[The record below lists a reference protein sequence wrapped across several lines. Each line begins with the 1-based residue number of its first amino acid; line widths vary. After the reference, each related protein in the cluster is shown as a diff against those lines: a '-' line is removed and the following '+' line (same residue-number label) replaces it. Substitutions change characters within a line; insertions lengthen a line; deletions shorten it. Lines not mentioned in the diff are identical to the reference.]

1 MAEGLVNNDYV
12 TVSGLARG
20 IDSAVHQ
27 ANTLRTIGVIAG
39 GIDHIYPVENKKL
52 FEALEAEGLI
62 IAELPIGSIPLGQHF
77 PQRNRLISGISLG
90 TVVIEASLKSGSLI
104 TARLALEQNKEVF
117 AVPGFPLD
125 PRCQGTN
132 KLIKEGAHLVENID
146 DIVANL
152 PRYENIIRKKDDSVK
167 DFIDVNA
174 NFKTLDTKYIKQVTE
189 THRTQI
195 VELLSAVSLDFD
207 YLQEATNLP
216 LPIIY
221 TVILEL
227 ELAGRVIRHHGNKI
241 SLIYK

>member
-1 MAEGLVNNDYV
+1 M
-12 TVSGLARG
+12 
-20 IDSAVHQ
+20 
-27 ANTLRTIGVIAG
+27 
-39 GIDHIYPVENKKL
+39 
-52 FEALEAEGLI
+52 
-62 IAELPIGSIPLGQHF
+62 
-77 PQRNRLISGISLG
+77 
-90 TVVIEASLKSGSLI
+90 
-104 TARLALEQNKEVF
+104 
-117 AVPGFPLD
+117 PGFPLD

>member
-1 MAEGLVNNDYV
+1 M
-12 TVSGLARG
+12 
-20 IDSAVHQ
+20 
-27 ANTLRTIGVIAG
+27 
-39 GIDHIYPVENKKL
+39 
-52 FEALEAEGLI
+52 
-62 IAELPIGSIPLGQHF
+62 GQHF

-90 TVVIEASLKSGSLI
+90 TVLIEASLKSGSLI

-132 KLIKEGAHLVENID
+132 KLIKEGAHLVESVD

-152 PRYENIIRKKDDSVK
+152 PRYENIISKKDSIMK
-167 DFIDVNA
+167 DFVDVNSD
-174 NFKTLDTKYIKQVTE
+174 FKRLDAKYIKQITE
-189 THRTQI
+189 TDRTTI
-195 VELLSAVSLDFD
+195 IELLSSVSLDFD

-227 ELAGRVIRHHGNKI
+227 ELAGRITRHHGNKI